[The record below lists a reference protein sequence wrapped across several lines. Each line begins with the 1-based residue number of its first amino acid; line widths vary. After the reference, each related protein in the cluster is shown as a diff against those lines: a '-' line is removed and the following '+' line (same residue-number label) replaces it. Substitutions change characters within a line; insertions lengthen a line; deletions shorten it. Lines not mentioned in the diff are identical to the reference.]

1 MTPLERLFRW
11 KAAGALSD
19 TQFDSIAAVVRKER
33 FPVFLELNTLLYL
46 GVVSLV
52 GGVGWVIQTYVSTL
66 GDAAILFGLTAILL
80 GSLYYCFSRTPPF
93 SPAQVESPSFAFDYV
108 LYLGCLTLAVELGY
122 IEFRF
127 QIMQAEWD
135 YYLLASAFVF
145 FLLAYRFDNRFVLSL
160 ALSTLAAWFGLRI
173 SRLGFY
179 TGETLRRSGV
189 AYGALVI
196 VAALMLYRRGVKKH
210 FTDTYVDIGAFVLFT
225 SMLTGVF
232 QDESLFYLAG
242 TIGLAAVAIPGG
254 IRFNR
259 FLFVV
264 YGIIFSYIAISY
276 QFLHGISWDS
286 SGALLYLVLSGCLVV
301 VLTIGL
307 ARRLGR
313 AQ

>member
-1 MTPLERLFRW
+1 MTPLERLSRW

-19 TQFDSIAAVVRKER
+19 TQYDSIAAVVRKDR
-33 FPVFLELNTLLYL
+33 FSVFFELNALLYL
-46 GVVSLV
+46 GVVSLIA
-52 GGVGWVIQTYVSTL
+52 GIGWVIQVYASTL
-66 GDAAILFGLTAILL
+66 GDAAILFGLTSILF
-80 GSLYYCFSRTPPF
+80 GSVYYCFSRTLPF
-93 SPAQVESPSFAFDYV
+93 SPARVESPSSAFDYV
-108 LYLGCLTLAVELGY
+108 LYLGCLTLAVQLGY

-135 YYLLASAFVF
+135 YYLLVSAVVF

-173 SRLGFY
+173 SHFSFY

-196 VAALMLYRRGVKKH
+196 VAAVMLYRRGIKKH

-225 SMLTGVF
+225 SIITGVL
-232 QDESLFYLAG
+232 QDESIVYFTS
-242 TIGLAAVAIPGG
+242 TIGLSVVAIIAG

-264 YGIIFSYIAISY
+264 HGIVFSYIAISY
-276 QFLHGISWDS
+276 QFLHGIPWDS
-286 SGALLYLVLSGCLVV
+286 SGPLLYLVLSGSLVI